1 MTLIKTL
8 TDFEDSFYSNKK
20 VLIRVDFNVKVR
32 GGFVSEDYRIR
43 STMSTIEYLVKRG
56 AKIILASHLDR
67 PKGKDLRY
75 SLLPVSIKL
84 SEILS
89 PFNIPVHFCPDC
101 MNMETLNKINGLNK
115 SEVILLENL
124 RFYPEEENNDEEF
137 SKKLASYA
145 DIYVNDAFSTSHR
158 RHSSTYGT
166 VKFFDTKIAGFN
178 VAKEI
183 KYLSSLRDNPTK
195 PFTFVVGGVKI
206 KDKIGAL
213 DNLLPK
219 ATKVLIGGA
228 ASYTFL
234 KASGISVGES
244 LVDDNYLSWASKALD
259 TYGEK
264 IILPV
269 DHKVSFSENSTEY
282 QIVRNHIPKGMKGF
296 DIGDATVQKF
306 IHEIHNSNSNN
317 STNANLGTI
326 FWNGPMGFF
335 EKDLFSHS
343 TKSIAMSMALAFW
356 RGVKTLVGG
365 GDTLEAMKVAGVSEK
380 EVSHV
385 STGGGASLRFLGG
398 DEMPGIDILKYH

>member
-1 MTLIKTL
+1 MASIKSL
-8 TDFEDSFYSNKK
+8 TDFEDSFYHNKK
-20 VLIRVDFNVKVR
+20 VFIRVDFNVKVK

-43 STMSTIEYLVKRG
+43 SAMSTIDYLVKRG
-56 AKIILASHLDR
+56 AKIILASHFDR
-67 PKGKDLRY
+67 PRGKDMAY
-75 SLLPVSIKL
+75 SLLPVSVKL

-89 PFNIPVHFCPDC
+89 PFNIPVYFSPDC
-101 MNMETLNKINGLNK
+101 MGMDTLSKINNLNNG
-115 SEVILLENL
+115 EVILLENL
-124 RFYPEEENNDEEF
+124 RFYPEEENNDEDF

-158 RHSSTYGT
+158 KHSSTYGT
-166 VKFFDTKIAGFN
+166 VKFFDTKIVGFN

-183 KYLSSLRDNPTK
+183 EYLSSLRDNPSK

-206 KDKIGAL
+206 RDKIGAL
-213 DNLLPK
+213 NNLLPK

-234 KASGISVGES
+234 KANGISVGDS
-244 LVDDNYLSWASKALD
+244 LVDDHYLSWASKALD
-259 TYGEK
+259 KYKEK

-269 DHKVSFSENSTEY
+269 DHKVAFSENSTEY
-282 QIVRNHIPKGMKGF
+282 QIVRNTIPKNMKGF
-296 DIGDATVQKF
+296 DIGDATVQRF
-306 IHEIHNSNSNN
+306 IYEIHNNN
-317 STNANLGTI
+317 NAGLGTI

-335 EKDLFSHS
+335 EKELFSHS
-343 TKSIAMSMALAFW
+343 TKSIAISMALAYW

-385 STGGGASLRFLGG
+385 STGGGASLRFLAG
-398 DEMPGIDILKYH
+398 DEMPGIDILKNN